1 MTGVGGPLQSD
12 LAVRFLGIDIGEKRV
27 GVAEGDSRVGIAVPH
42 STLRRTS
49 DRQLIAE
56 LRALAVESD
65 TDVLVVGEPRRL
77 DGSIGP
83 AAERARAFARKLA
96 KACELPVRTVNES
109 LTSVEAERR
118 LRAAGVDPRRHPERV
133 DAMAAQILLQEELDR
148 EAG

>member
-1 MTGVGGPLQSD
+1 M
-12 LAVRFLGIDIGEKRV
+12 RFLGIDIGEKRV
-27 GVAEGDSRVGIAVPH
+27 GVAEGDSQVGIAVPH
-42 STLRRTS
+42 STLWRTT

-56 LRALAVESD
+56 LRSLAVESG

-77 DGSIGP
+77 DGSVGS

-96 KACELPVRTVNES
+96 DACELPVRTVDEA

-118 LRAAGVDPRRHPERV
+118 LREAGVDPRKHPERV
-133 DAMAAQILLQEELDR
+133 DATAAQILLQEEMDR

>member
-1 MTGVGGPLQSD
+1 M
-12 LAVRFLGIDIGEKRV
+12 RFLGIDIGEKRV
-27 GVAEGDSRVGIAVPH
+27 GVAEGDSRVGIAVTH

-56 LRALAVESD
+56 LKALAVESC

-83 AAERARAFARKLA
+83 AAERARAFARKLGR
-96 KACELPVRTVNES
+96 ACELPVRTVNEC
-109 LTSVEAERR
+109 LTSVEAKRC

-133 DAMAAQILLQEELDR
+133 DATAAKILLQEELDR